1 MEKQNWDISFDMHLA
16 KYRDIDP
23 MEAAARTNLEYDSGL
38 SRFYIKV
45 LGHELFVEFPDFKLI
60 PVDFKSCPKTLYDF
74 QMQILT
80 ILVLTAGSYTPQTGV
95 FKAYRE
101 LPWGDLYDTNFNGRC
116 IKRFAFGFGFKPDA
130 FIKAAGLLRGKMP
143 EEKDSG
149 GASSGDIAY
158 DFPFL
163 GGITSR
169 FILWTPDEE
178 FPPSAQ
184 ILFSDN
190 SVLMY
195 NAEDLAAV
203 GDVIISA
210 LKEVS

>member
-1 MEKQNWDISFDMHLA
+1 MKKQNWDISFDMHLA

-23 MEAAARTNLEYDSGL
+23 VEAAGRTNLEYDHGL
-38 SRFYIKV
+38 SRFYIKA
-45 LGHELFVEFPDFKLI
+45 LGHELFAEFPDFKLI
-60 PVDFKSCPKTLYDF
+60 PADSANCPKTLYGF

-80 ILVLTAGSYTPQTGV
+80 ILVLTAGVYTPPTGIY
-95 FKAYRE
+95 KAYRE
-101 LPWGDLYDTNFNGRC
+101 LPWGDLYDANFNGRC

-130 FIKAAGLLRGKMP
+130 FIKAAELL
-143 EEKDSG
+143 SG
-149 GASSGDIAY
+149 IKLDKTGTSSGDIAY

-163 GGITSR
+163 GGISSR

-190 SVLMY
+190 SALMY
-195 NAEDLAAV
+195 SAEDLAAV